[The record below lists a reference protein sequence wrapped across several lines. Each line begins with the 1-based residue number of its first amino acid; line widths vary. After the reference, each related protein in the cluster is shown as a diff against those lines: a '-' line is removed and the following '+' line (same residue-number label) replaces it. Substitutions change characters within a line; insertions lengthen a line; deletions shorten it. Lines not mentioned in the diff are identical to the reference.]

1 MSKTVISK
9 DKVVSITYSIVNTQG
24 EVLEQSDLNVSYVHR
39 GPNHM
44 FPEVEAALEGCAVG
58 DKIDVTLTP
67 DQAFGERDPS
77 LAFTDYIK
85 NVPEQF
91 RHIGAEVQMQNEQ
104 GETRTFFVS
113 EIKDGKL
120 TVDCNHPFA
129 GKTLTFTV
137 TVVDIRDAT
146 DAEKAEGVSQS
157 PVLH

>member
-1 MSKTVISK
+1 MSKTVVSK
-9 DKVVSITYSIVNTQG
+9 DKVVSITYSIVDVQG

-44 FPEVEAALEGCAVG
+44 FPEVEAALEGCGVG
-58 DKIDVTLTP
+58 DKVDVTLTP
-67 DQAFGERDPS
+67 EQAFGEHDPS
-77 LAFTDYIK
+77 LSFTDDID

-91 RHIGAEVQMQNEQ
+91 RHIGAEVQMQNDQ

-113 EIKDGKL
+113 NIAGDKL

-129 GKTLTFTV
+129 GKTLTFRI
-137 TVVDIRDAT
+137 TVVDIRDAS
-146 DAEKAEGVSQS
+146 AEEKAQGVSQS

>member
-9 DKVVSITYSIVNTQG
+9 DKVVSIIYSILDEQG
-24 EVLEQSDLNVSYVHR
+24 EVLEQSDLTVSYVHG

-44 FPEVEAALEGCAVG
+44 FKEVEAALEGCG
-58 DKIDVTLTP
+58 IDDVIEVKLTP
-67 DQAFGERDPS
+67 EQAFGEHDPE
-77 LAFTDYIK
+77 LTFTDDIE

-91 RHIGAEVQMQNEQ
+91 HYVGAEVQMQNDR

-113 EIKDGKL
+113 NIEDGKL

-129 GKTLTFTV
+129 GKTLLFAV

-146 DAEKAEGVSQS
+146 AEEKAQGVSQT